1 MNADQRPDS
10 ERVEALQKEN
20 QMLRKQLIEVQ
31 TKMSR
36 MLASVQLLSDSVAK
50 TLDNTAAGEDSD
62 GRDGDAEDM
71 RLGDDP
77 GRKQNQQLHVSDSSL
92 TSLDLESFDPS
103 MLDFDAPFAPANI
116 AGQYQNL

>member
-50 TLDNTAAGEDSD
+50 TLDNTAAGED
-62 GRDGDAEDM
+62 M

-77 GRKQNQQLHVSDSSL
+77 GRKQDQQLHVSDSSL